1 MGRYLDRLTI
11 LQKILLGSVI
21 FAVPIVV
28 LLYYT
33 VSGFNRDI
41 DLTRTEASG
50 TAVLVPLQEL
60 SELIC
65 WHQLLTR
72 LRIEGD
78 AVATEEGISALAK
91 EIDKRFATLREAWK
105 RYERPLR
112 ISEKALKEAGLE
124 EAHISRVQK
133 DWQELQS
140 SWKDNGGSRSDEGHE
155 ALLQRIRALIAKVG
169 DTSNMVL
176 DPGPDTY
183 HMVEAGLTIMSKD
196 QERLGDF
203 LLFAEST
210 IYKGFR
216 SQADM
221 SRFVAF
227 GTLLE
232 LDRDDVKR
240 SLQVALDENKKLHGP
255 DTTLQKN
262 VPPLFAQYESDLL
275 KFLVMVRLFVNDPQY
290 QPKATDLLETSKGF
304 AASGSKL
311 RETCMLEL
319 EKLLRR
325 RLDEYRRNR
334 LMALLLSLG
343 TLGAASF
350 VVLLISLGI
359 TRSLNRVIDIA
370 GYVADGGLQK
380 AMEGLKRMDASGLR
394 PGDQTT
400 GPPKKARNEITRLF
414 AAMRTMTSGLASLLG
429 QVGKSGVQVS
439 TSSTEIA
446 ASARQLEATVAE
458 QASSIN
464 EVSATGREISASSRE
479 FASTMQRVAQMA
491 ATAAELASTSMTGL
505 SDIDATMKRLLEGTT
520 HSSAK
525 LEKVSLKMGEVTQV
539 ITTITKIANQIN
551 LLSLNAAI
559 EAEKAGEQGIGFS
572 VVAREIRRL
581 ADQTSVATLDI
592 ESMIVETQ
600 GAVKE
605 GVEAV
610 DTYTQQTRASTERI
624 EEISADLLKAIE
636 HTRDLVPQFKAV
648 NEGMQMQLEGA
659 VHISE
664 AMGQL
669 SQAAQQTRQSL
680 AEFRKVTEQLNEAVR
695 DLQNEMGR
703 FSIDGTGS

>member
-21 FAVPIVV
+21 FAVPILV
-28 LLYYT
+28 LLYYA

-41 DLTRTEASG
+41 DFTSTEVSG
-50 TAVLVPLQEL
+50 SAVLVPLQGL
-60 SELIC
+60 SELISR
-65 WHQLLTR
+65 HQLLTR
-72 LRIEGD
+72 LRTEGD
-78 AVATEEGISALAK
+78 AAGTEEGIGTLAG
-91 EIDKRFATLREAWK
+91 EIEKRFATLRGAWK
-105 RYERPLR
+105 RYERRLH
-112 ISEKALKEAGLE
+112 ITEKDLKEAGLE
-124 EAHISRVQK
+124 RAHVSLMQK

-140 SWKDNGGSRSDEGHE
+140 SLKEGNGWRSDEGHE
-155 ALLQRIRALIAKVG
+155 ALLQCVRALIAKVS

-176 DPGPDTY
+176 DPGLDTY
-183 HMVEAGLTIMSKD
+183 HMVQAGLVTMSKD

-203 LLFAEST
+203 LLFAES
-210 IYKGFR
+210 IIFKGLR
-216 SQADM
+216 TQADIN
-221 SRFVAF
+221 RFTSFDA
-227 GTLLE
+227 LLE
-232 LDRDDVKR
+232 FDRENVKR
-240 SLQVALDENKKLHGP
+240 SLQTALAENKRLHGP

-262 VPPLFAQYESDLL
+262 VPPLLAEYESDLL
-275 KFLVMVRLFVNDPQY
+275 QFLVMVKRFENDPQY
-290 QPKATDLLETSKGF
+290 KPKTAELLEASKSLV
-304 AASGSKL
+304 AAGSTL

-319 EKLLRR
+319 EKLLKR

-370 GYVADGGLQK
+370 GYVADGDLQK
-380 AMEGLKRMDASGLR
+380 AREGLRRMDASGLR
-394 PGDQTT
+394 PGDEAA
-400 GPPKKARNEITRLF
+400 GPAKKAGNEITRLF
-414 AAMRTMTSGLASLLG
+414 AAMMTMTSGLVSLLG
-429 QVGKSGVQVS
+429 QVEKSGIQVS

-446 ASARQLEATVAE
+446 ASARQLQATVAE

-464 EVSATGREISASSRE
+464 EVSATSREISASSQE

-491 ATAAELASTSMTGL
+491 ATGAELASTSMTSL
-505 SDIDATMKRLLEGTT
+505 SDINATMKHLLESTT
-520 HSSAK
+520 GSSEK
-525 LEKVSLKMGEVTQV
+525 LEKVSLMMGDITQV
-539 ITTITKIANQIN
+539 TTTITKIANQIN

-572 VVAREIRRL
+572 VVAREVRRL

-600 GAVKE
+600 GAVKD

-610 DTYTQQTRASTERI
+610 DTYAQQTRASTERI
-624 EEISADLLKAIE
+624 AEISIDLLKAIE
-636 HTRDLVPQFKAV
+636 HTRDLVPQFETI

-669 SQAAQQTRQSL
+669 SQAAQQTRESL
-680 AEFRKVTEQLNEAVR
+680 TEFRKVTEQLNEAAS
-695 DLQNEMGR
+695 DLQNEIGR
-703 FSIDGTGS
+703 FSIDGTGF